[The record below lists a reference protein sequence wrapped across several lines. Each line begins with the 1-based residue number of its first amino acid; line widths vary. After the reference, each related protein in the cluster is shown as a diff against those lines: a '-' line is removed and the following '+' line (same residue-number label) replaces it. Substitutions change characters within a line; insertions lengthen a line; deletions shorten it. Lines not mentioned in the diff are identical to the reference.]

1 MFKKLVNIPEKKKES
16 LKFSEI
22 KGTDLLLNNR
32 LDQMM
37 EASPFDKLMLLKVDS
52 SEIDKILLKNNKK
65 FSGPDFRQVFRENQ
79 NDIFRKETQS
89 KAGEFIVEFNEVIVN
104 IGDSPEGLRDMCF
117 FLCKEVSKSY
127 VYLQTLLK
135 EYHNLVT
142 IKEYLYS
149 EMIVQNMQTALLKK
163 DLRVAK
169 GLNEGNQTSE
179 QLSSENQVYKKE
191 IQAIQVENQDLKLNI
206 ISLNDTIED
215 LRNKKQKLTSII
227 DAKTEELKDLEKQKL
242 VAESKNKQ
250 ILETNELST
259 LEENLRTILS
269 QVIV

>member
-1 MFKKLVNIPEKKKES
+1 MSVGKNKTYIQSSLRRYLYFNYDITPLVSQTIKQSLENIENIKLNYHDAGNSPQKERSRGLSSMFKKLVNIPEKKKES

-127 VYLQTLLK
+127 VYL
-135 EYHNLVT
+135 
-142 IKEYLYS
+142 
-149 EMIVQNMQTALLKK
+149 
-163 DLRVAK
+163 
-169 GLNEGNQTSE
+169 
-179 QLSSENQVYKKE
+179 
-191 IQAIQVENQDLKLNI
+191 
-206 ISLNDTIED
+206 
-215 LRNKKQKLTSII
+215 
-227 DAKTEELKDLEKQKL
+227 
-242 VAESKNKQ
+242 
-250 ILETNELST
+250 
-259 LEENLRTILS
+259 
-269 QVIV
+269 